1 MVFGGVLVDSS
12 RPIMAQK
19 TALHQRVELPAP
31 HGSAPGEPVKKP
43 GAVSQS
49 HNTGFQMLPDN
60 LCSVL
65 PGNQTRAAF
74 STAFKVALGRMT
86 ALHFSASA
94 L

>member
-1 MVFGGVLVDSS
+1 
-12 RPIMAQK
+12 
-19 TALHQRVELPAP
+19 
-31 HGSAPGEPVKKP
+31 
-43 GAVSQS
+43 
-49 HNTGFQMLPDN
+49 MLPDN